1 MNCPHCARTV
11 AHDLARCPYCSA
23 NLRAIRPSGSAIL
36 RPQDNLA
43 DGYRETPLIDHDHA
57 LRRLRAAWRG
67 SHVGYG
73 QFFSL
78 VGENGTGRSR
88 LIRELGATID
98 EEAPQ
103 ALWLVGQAH
112 SAATYRSFALLVDLL
127 APWAGDSPE
136 QDSLAR
142 LATALEHFAE
152 EATTTDRWSL
162 LALAREARNPE
173 TRGNLPIAPLA
184 EALVRALWRL
194 AGDAPL
200 ILILED
206 LEWADAA
213 TLTVLDLLLPRLV
226 QGHALITCTHHSDWS
241 HEWPEVARHA
251 HFYLGS
257 LPHLESLQLIE
268 AIDTA
273 HQLPSTTV
281 EALAFAAGGN
291 PLLLEQAT
299 LATLERGP
307 NDAHA
312 PVPATLADAVQARIA
327 SLSATARHV
336 LLAAAAL
343 GPRFAYRA
351 IAMVTEADLPDRRTI
366 DAALR
371 ELTGRRLIIRWSG
384 GPEVRYRFAHALIHE
399 IIFAALD
406 AGQRGTLDARVA
418 DWLLSES
425 ALNGSAVTQLVEDL
439 GQRAAQS
446 GADDTDRLVESESRN
461 LTARAAP
468 KPLDLHRRADVLAR
482 IVLADLSSD
491 QRASLAFCLQHG
503 YSYAEAGE
511 LLGIGAAEVREHLY
525 TTRKLFK
532 RLYEASVLAPED
544 GQVEGPR

>member
-1 MNCPHCARTV
+1 MNCPHCARVV
-11 AHDLARCPYCSA
+11 AHELARCPYCSA

-36 RPQDNLA
+36 RPQDSPA

-57 LRRLRAAWRG
+57 LRRLRAVWRS

-88 LIRELGATID
+88 LIRELGTTID

-103 ALWLVGQAH
+103 ALWLVGQAN

-127 APWAGDSPE
+127 TPWVGDCPGH
-136 QDSLAR
+136 DTLAR

-152 EATTTDRWSL
+152 EANTTDRWSL

-173 TRGNLPIAPLA
+173 TRGSLPIAPLA

-194 AGDAPL
+194 ADDAPL
-200 ILILED
+200 VLILED

-213 TLTVLDLLLPRLV
+213 TLTVLDLLLPRLA
-226 QGHALITCTHHSDWS
+226 QGHALIICTHHSDWS

-251 HFYLGS
+251 YFYLGA
-257 LPHLESLQLIE
+257 LAHLESLRLIE
-268 AIDTA
+268 AIDTE

-299 LATLERGP
+299 LATLEHGTG
-307 NDAHA
+307 DA
-312 PVPATLADAVQARIA
+312 PVPATLVDAVQARID
-327 SLSATARHV
+327 SLPATARDV

-351 IAMVTEADLPDRRTI
+351 IAMVTEADLPDRWAI

-384 GPEVRYRFAHALIHE
+384 GPEVRYRFVHAQIHE
-399 IIFAALD
+399 ITFAALG
-406 AGQRGTLDARVA
+406 AEQRGTLEARVA

-425 ALNGSAVTQLVEDL
+425 ALSGHAVTQLVEDL
-439 GQRAAQS
+439 SQRAAQS
-446 GADDTDRLVESESRN
+446 GAGGTDRLLGSEPRA

-468 KPLDLHRRADVLAR
+468 KPIDLHRRADVLAR
-482 IVLADLSSD
+482 IVLADLNSD

-511 LLGIGAAEVREHLY
+511 LLGIGGAEVREHLY
-525 TTRKLFK
+525 TIRKLFK

-544 GQVEGPR
+544 GQAEGSR